1 MNEDPSVISI
11 RFDDVAS
18 LRSYSCQ
25 AMACTFNFYL
35 IGDNSGLMD
44 SAVMEA
50 EERLS
55 RLEEQLSF
63 YIEYSDITRINR
75 APLGEGIR
83 ISQDAVDCL
92 LQSFEASA
100 RLGGKFHP
108 FLGQANTLHKGQQ
121 NELPHLA
128 DLLVKETDS
137 SEPAISLDQEN
148 NTVVKL
154 RSGPLLD
161 LGGIGKGFALD
172 QLQYLF
178 QEWEIEQGLIECGGS
193 TFLAMQPPD
202 DASSWGLTIGYE
214 NRVGTISLAANQVLA
229 SSGDAFQ
236 GSHVIDPSTR
246 SPTYNWKRS
255 YAIAPRAA
263 LADAA
268 STGALL
274 LDTKS
279 LETISQQDPDLSFA
293 LFSND
298 SEFHCGLHFECL
310 SES

>member
-11 RFDDVAS
+11 RLEDAAS
-18 LRSYSCQ
+18 LRSYSCR
-25 AMACTFNFYL
+25 AMACTFNFHL
-35 IGDNSGLMD
+35 ICDNSGLMD

-63 YIEYSDITRINR
+63 YIEHSDITRINR
-75 APLGEGIR
+75 APPGEGIR
-83 ISQDAVDCL
+83 ISQDTVDCL

-128 DLLVKETDS
+128 ELLLKEADS
-137 SEPAISLDQEN
+137 SEPVISLDQES

-154 RSGPLLD
+154 RAGPLLD

-172 QLQYLF
+172 QLHSLF
-178 QEWEIEQGLIECGGS
+178 QEWEIEQGLIESGGS
-193 TFLAMQPPD
+193 TFLAMQPPC
-202 DASSWGLTIGYE
+202 DASSWELTIGYE
-214 NRVGTISLAANQVLA
+214 NRVGTISLTANQVLA
-229 SSGDAFQ
+229 SSGVAFQ

-246 SPTYNWKRS
+246 SPNYNWNRS
-255 YAIAPRAA
+255 YAIAPNAA

-268 STGALL
+268 STAALL
-274 LDTKS
+274 LDPKS
-279 LETISQQDPDLSFA
+279 LEIISQQDPDLSFA

>member
-1 MNEDPSVISI
+1 MIEDPSVISI
-11 RFDDVAS
+11 RLGDVAS

-25 AMACTFNFYL
+25 AMACTFNFHL
-35 IGDNSGLMD
+35 IGDKPGLMD

-75 APLGEGIR
+75 APVGEGIR

-108 FLGQANTLHKGQQ
+108 FLGQANTLQKGQQ

-128 DLLVKETDS
+128 GLLAEEADS
-137 SEPAISLDQEN
+137 SEPVISLDQET

-172 QLQYLF
+172 QLQSLF
-178 QEWEIEQGLIECGGS
+178 QEWDIEQGLIECGGS
-193 TFLAMQPPD
+193 TFLAMKPPS
-202 DASSWGLTIGYE
+202 DASSWELTIGYE
-214 NRVGTISLAANQVLA
+214 SRMSTIPLAANQALA
-229 SSGDAFQ
+229 SSGVAFQ
-236 GSHVIDPSTR
+236 GSHVVDPATR
-246 SPTYNWKRS
+246 SATCNWNRS
-255 YAIAPRAA
+255 YALAPSAA

-268 STGALL
+268 STAALL

-279 LETISQQDPDLSFA
+279 LEMISKQNPDLSFA

-298 SEFHCGLHFECL
+298 SEFHFECL
-310 SES
+310 SGS

>member
-11 RFDDVAS
+11 RLEDVAS

-128 DLLVKETDS
+128 ELLVKEAVS
-137 SEPAISLDQEN
+137 SEPVISLDQET

-154 RSGPLLD
+154 RAGPLLD

-172 QLQYLF
+172 QLQSLF

-193 TFLAMQPPD
+193 TFLAMQPPS
-202 DASSWGLTIGYE
+202 DAGSWGLTIGYE
-214 NRVGTISLAANQVLA
+214 NRVGTISLTANQVLA
-229 SSGDAFQ
+229 SSGVAFQ

-246 SPTYNWKRS
+246 SPTCNWNRS

-274 LDTKS
+274 LDPKS
-279 LETISQQDPDLSFA
+279 LEIISQQDPDLSFA
-293 LFSND
+293 IFSND